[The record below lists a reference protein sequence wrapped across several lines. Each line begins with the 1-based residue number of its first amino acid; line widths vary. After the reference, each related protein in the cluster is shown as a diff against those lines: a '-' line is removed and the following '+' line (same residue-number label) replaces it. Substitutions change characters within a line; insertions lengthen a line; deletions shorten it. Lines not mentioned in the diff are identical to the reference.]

1 MKRLLLFAATLGVF
15 AANAQ
20 ITMPAPSPVQTIV
33 QNFGLG
39 KIELTYSRPSIKGR
53 MLFKEKSELAPLG
66 VLWRTGANAATKLKF
81 SDNVTIGGKLIDTGS
96 YALYTIP
103 GKDQWTIIIN
113 KGFNN
118 SGSTGYKESDDVVR
132 FMVTPDKMKE
142 SIESFTM
149 QFSDIKPESCELHL
163 MWGNTAVRIP
173 ITTNV
178 KDRIRAQVEKA
189 LGADK
194 VDAGVYQSAANF
206 YYEWDKDLNKA
217 LSNAAKATEANPKA
231 YYLFILK
238 ARIEKDLGDKVSAK
252 ADAEKCI
259 TLALDAKN
267 EDYVRMAKE
276 LVSKL

>member
-1 MKRLLLFAATLGVF
+1 MKQLLLIAATLCTLSTQ
-15 AANAQ
+15 AQ
-20 ITMPAPSPVQTIV
+20 IKMPAPSPTQTIN

-66 VLWRTGANAATKLKF
+66 QLWRTGANGATRLKF
-81 SDNVTIGGKLIDTGS
+81 SDNVVIGGKAIDTGS

-103 GKDQWTIIIN
+103 GKDQWTIILN
-113 KGFNN
+113 KGITNW
-118 SGSTGYKESDDVVR
+118 GTDGYKETDDVVR
-132 FMVTPDKMKE
+132 FTVTADKMKE

-149 QFSDIKPESCELHL
+149 QFSDIKPESCELHI
-163 MWGNTAVRIP
+163 MWGFTSVRIP

-178 KDRIRAQVEKA
+178 KDKIRTQVEKA
-189 LGADK
+189 LSGDNVSATT
-194 VDAGVYQSAANF
+194 YQAAANF

-217 LSNAAKATEANPKA
+217 LANAAKATEANPKA
-231 YYLFILK
+231 FYLFILK

-259 TLALDAKN
+259 TLATEAKN
-267 EDYVRMAKE
+267 ADYVRMAKE
-276 LVSKL
+276 LISKL